1 MASMSFLKLS
11 LSALRSY
18 RAFRL
23 ALFLIAFIVIGGWL
37 LVTPEGLLGKA
48 DAIGYAVCH
57 RIDLRSFHLGDRPLP
72 LCARCSG
79 MYLGAMSALFY
90 FSISRPHASLFPPRP
105 LWILLGIFALC
116 YIVDGFNS
124 YWYLVS
130 GSSLL
135 YLPNNTLRLA
145 TGTFFG
151 IALANLVYPG
161 FNQSVWHSPKE
172 EPAVRSWGE
181 MGLILLLGI
190 GMILAMETENPLILY
205 PLALAS
211 ALGVLMLLTMVYT
224 MVLLILFRREAT
236 VSTWKEIVLP
246 FLGGLTLS
254 FLQIGI
260 IDLGRYLLMGTW
272 EGFRF

>member
-11 LSALRSY
+11 LSILRSY
-18 RAFRL
+18 RASRL
-23 ALFLIAFIVIGGWL
+23 VVFLIAFLVIGGWL
-37 LVTPEGLLGKA
+37 LATPEGLLGKA

-72 LCARCSG
+72 LCSRCTG
-79 MYLGAMSALFY
+79 MYLGSITALLYLF
-90 FSISRPHASLFPPRP
+90 IIRPRASFFPPRP
-105 LWILLGIFALC
+105 LWIPLGIFVLC

-124 YWYLVS
+124 YWNLIS
-130 GSSLL
+130 GSKLL
-135 YLPNNTLRLA
+135 YLPNNSLRLV

-161 FNQSVWHSPKE
+161 FNQSVWRSPKA
-172 EPAVRSWGE
+172 EPALRSWGE
-181 MGLILLLGI
+181 MGLLLLLGT
-190 GMILAMETENPLILY
+190 GVILAMETENPLILY
-205 PLALAS
+205 PLALVS
-211 ALGVLMLLTMVYT
+211 ALGVVLLLTLVYT
-224 MVLLILFRREAT
+224 MVLLILFRREAMA
-236 VSTWKEIVLP
+236 STWKEMVLP

-260 IDLGRYLLMGTW
+260 IDLGRYLMMGTW